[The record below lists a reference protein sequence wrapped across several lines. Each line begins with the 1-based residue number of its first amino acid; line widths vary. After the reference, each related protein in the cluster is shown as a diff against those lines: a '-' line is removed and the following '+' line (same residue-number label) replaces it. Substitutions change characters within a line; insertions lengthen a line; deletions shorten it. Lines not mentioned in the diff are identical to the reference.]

1 MRYSLFFLGSYQKKL
16 ICDKL
21 EGEFMGKMIFF
32 LTGTE
37 VFYAVETIDF
47 SRNFENYA
55 DLNGIWEKM

>member
-1 MRYSLFFLGSYQKKL
+1 
-16 ICDKL
+16 
-21 EGEFMGKMIFF
+21 MGKMIFF

-37 VFYAVETIDF
+37 VFYAAETIDF